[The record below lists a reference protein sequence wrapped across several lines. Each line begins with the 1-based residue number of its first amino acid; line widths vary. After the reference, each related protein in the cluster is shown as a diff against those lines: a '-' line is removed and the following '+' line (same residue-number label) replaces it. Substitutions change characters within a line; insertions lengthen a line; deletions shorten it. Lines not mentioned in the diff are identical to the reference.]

1 MIRVL
6 FYKKFV
12 KQNIQNMKSVVLN
25 LIAFLFVINI
35 IAQEKI
41 IPEISGNTVT
51 YRITIDE
58 KMVNFT
64 GKEVEAMA
72 VNNYIPAPTL
82 TFTEGQNAVIYVTN
96 NMKVETSVHWH
107 GLILPNFQDGV
118 PYLNSPPI
126 LPGKT
131 HKFEFPLTHSGTYWY
146 HSHTGLQEQRGV
158 YGAIMIKPKK
168 QKLDYDY
175 DLTLVLSDWTDE
187 KPYSVLK
194 NLKRN
199 NEWYAIKR
207 KTNVSLANAI
217 ANNALGAQLKLWS
230 KRMPGVDIS
239 DVAFDAFL
247 INGKPAPTYPQFKAG
262 DKVRIRMVNAS
273 AATYFWITIGGKQ
286 MLIASDGVDVVPV
299 HRDKV
304 LHAIAET
311 YDYIV
316 TIPESGAVEVRATA
330 QDGSGFTSAIL
341 GSGTIE
347 KAKVLP
353 PVDYIKMLK
362 QMGNMKMGGSMKM
375 DEKMSMKKE
384 MEMEEMPMH
393 KKDSM
398 PKMKMNDK
406 HQHHKMDMMKSD
418 ATKMKGMNMQM
429 NKEFSYDY
437 LKSPVKT
444 TIHSEL
450 PTNEITL
457 NLTGNMLRY
466 VWSLN
471 GKVLS
476 EVDKIKIKRGEK
488 ARITLNNK
496 TMMHHPMHL
505 HGHFFRVVNANGEYS
520 PLKHTVNVPPMG
532 SVTIEFDANETGDWF
547 FHCHILYHAKA
558 GMARIFSYGDPRD
571 PRMAN
576 YPLKQLTKA
585 DQKIYTWGETTVAS
599 HMASLELVATN
610 TYNQFNVD
618 AQYGWNKNVEI
629 GADYER
635 YLGTFFRAYVG
646 IEAEN
651 EVEDS
656 LDEITAVGRAGVR
669 WLLPFFIDSDLG
681 IDTQLRPQ
689 IQFSTAIPIFN
700 RVELQGMWQMQADF
714 GWKNDLPA
722 DTNWEREYVWSVG
735 AEYILGQ
742 YFSLSASY
750 DNRFGA
756 GGGLTVMF

>member
-1 MIRVL
+1 
-6 FYKKFV
+6 
-12 KQNIQNMKSVVLN
+12 MKSVVLN

-72 VNNYIPAPTL
+72 VNNSIPAPTL

-262 DKVRIRMVNAS
+262 DKVRIRMVNSS

-384 MEMEEMPMH
+384 MEMEEMLMH

-418 ATKMKGMNMQM
+418 STKMKGMNMQM

-635 YLGTFFRAYVG
+635 YLGTFFRAYIG

-656 LDEITAVGRAGVR
+656 LDEITTVGRAGVR

-722 DTNWEREYVWSVG
+722 DTNWEREYIWSVG

-756 GGGLTVMF
+756 GGGLTVRF

>member
-1 MIRVL
+1 
-6 FYKKFV
+6 
-12 KQNIQNMKSVVLN
+12 MKSIVISLVV
-25 LIAFLFVINI
+25 FLFAFSGT
-35 IAQEKI
+35 AQEILK
-41 IPEISGNTVT
+41 PEISGNTVT
-51 YRITIDE
+51 YRISIDE
-58 KMVNFT
+58 KMVNFS
-64 GKEVEAMA
+64 GKDVEAMA
-72 VNNYIPAPTL
+72 INNSIPAPTL
-82 TFTEGQNAVIYVTN
+82 TFTEGQKAVIYVTN

-107 GLILPNFQDGV
+107 GLLLPNFEDGV

-126 LPGKT
+126 RPGKT
-131 HKFEFPLTHSGTYWY
+131 HKFEFTLKQSGTYWY

-158 YGAIMIKPKK
+158 YGAIIIKPKE
-168 QKLDYDY
+168 QTFDYDY
-175 DLTLVLSDWTDE
+175 DLTLVLSDWIDE
-187 KPYSVLK
+187 NPYSVLK

-207 KTNVSLANAI
+207 KTNIPLSKAI

-247 INGKPAPTYPQFKAG
+247 INGERAPKYPEFKAG
-262 DKVRIRMVNAS
+262 DKVRIRLVNAA
-273 AATYFWITIGGKQ
+273 AATYFWITIGGKP
-286 MLIASDGVDVVPV
+286 MLVASDGIDVVPV
-299 HRDKV
+299 HKDKL

-316 TIPESGAVEVRATA
+316 TIPESGAVELRATT
-330 QDGSGFTSAIL
+330 QDGSGFATAIL
-341 GSGTIE
+341 GNGTVE
-347 KAKVLP
+347 KAEVLP

-362 QMGNMKMGGSMKM
+362 QMGNMKMGGNMKM
-375 DEKMSMKKE
+375 DDKMAMSDGMKINDK
-384 MEMEEMPMH
+384 MAMH
-393 KKDSM
+393 KKDTMSS
-398 PKMKMNDK
+398 MKMEHHNM
-406 HQHHKMDMMKSD
+406 HQPTADNAKMNGEMQHKMQMP
-418 ATKMKGMNMQM
+418 M

-444 TIHSEL
+444 TIHSDF
-450 PTNEITL
+450 PTKKITL

-476 EVDKIKIKRGEK
+476 DVDKIKIKQGEK
-488 ARITLNNK
+488 VQITFHNK

-532 SVTIEFDANETGDWF
+532 TVTIEFDANETGDWF
-547 FHCHILYHAKA
+547 FHCHILYHAKS

-585 DQKIYTWGETTVAS
+585 DQKIYTWGEATLAS

-618 AQYGWNKNVEI
+618 AQYGWNKNIEF

-646 IEAEN
+646 VEAEN
-651 EVEDS
+651 EIEDS
-656 LDEITAVGRAGVR
+656 LDEITTVGRAGVR

-700 RVELQGMWQMQADF
+700 RVELQGSWQMQADF
-714 GWKNDLPA
+714 GWSNNLPTN
-722 DTNWEREYVWSVG
+722 TNWEREYVWSVG

-756 GGGLTVMF
+756 GGGLTMRF